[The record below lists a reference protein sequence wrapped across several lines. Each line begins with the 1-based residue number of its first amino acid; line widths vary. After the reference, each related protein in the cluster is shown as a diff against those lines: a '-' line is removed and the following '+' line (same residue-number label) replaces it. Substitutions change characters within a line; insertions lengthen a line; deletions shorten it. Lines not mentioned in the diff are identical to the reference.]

1 VELVVKSL
9 LSTANGRNLIA
20 WFFALVRLGKGNR
33 FSSTRIGVKKQLEYL
48 MIDTGGYM
56 GNSKGR
62 KAKGARHKA
71 DWERL
76 RA

>member
-1 VELVVKSL
+1 ME
-9 LSTANGRNLIA
+9 
-20 WFFALVRLGKGNR
+20 KGNY
-33 FSSTRIGVKKQLEYL
+33 FFSTRIRVKKQFDYL
-48 MIDTGGYM
+48 TIYTGGYM

-76 RA
+76 RAWGKKKD